1 MVEKCQ
7 GLEFVEALRV
17 GEGRALLISLF
28 LYSSNFQKFCES
40 FTLSVF
46 DRISSKQR
54 TVYPARSPRY
64 NFKME
69 LPSSLFA
76 STISGS
82 RTMPRKGKP
91 RPKKGRVGVSLPRR
105 GSLAALG
112 ARSNTVD
119 NFESL
124 TSRRETA
131 GALRRAW
138 STVDLPALQTLPSRK
153 RNRSPDG
160 PRGRKS
166 AILIIADDIRNA
178 RRRQRR
184 KGEDE
189 EVGEDEEA
197 ESSEESE
204 EEEAEEPTHKAI
216 ESLLDQLSSS
226 EDGEEEED
234 EEDSEEAEALE
245 ELHKAAM
252 AEESEEAEEDEEEEE
267 EEEEDQGLTIF
278 LALPG
283 VPQPMPKYVRLL
295 PKQKKRYQQNQ
306 SLTVVVD
313 LDETLVFARGLE
325 VIIRPHVADLLKRVR
340 ALGCEL
346 VLWTAGVHEHTHK
359 VLTALDLVAAPNHDV
374 VWFDHLITRS
384 RRWYSEHKPFK
395 DLELLGRQLP
405 RVILIDNNPACAS
418 QQPQNSLI
426 VEDYMGAEKDETLTK
441 VGDIVAHLAEVIRA
455 DPTQSVETVLSS
467 LSDVVMKRPISV
479 PFARNKSFFVLKD
492 GSTPKRLYGSHIVD
506 GF

>member
-1 MVEKCQ
+1 
-7 GLEFVEALRV
+7 
-17 GEGRALLISLF
+17 
-28 LYSSNFQKFCES
+28 
-40 FTLSVF
+40 
-46 DRISSKQR
+46 
-54 TVYPARSPRY
+54 
-64 NFKME
+64 
-69 LPSSLFA
+69 
-76 STISGS
+76 
-82 RTMPRKGKP
+82 MPRKGKP
-91 RPKKGRVGVSLPRR
+91 RPKKGRGVGSSLPRR

-124 TSRRETA
+124 TSRRDSA

-138 STVDLPALQTLPSRK
+138 STVDLPALQTLPASRK

-160 PRGRKS
+160 PRSGGGRKS

-184 KGEDE
+184 RREEDE
-189 EVGEDEEA
+189 LDEDEEA
-197 ESSEESE
+197 E
-204 EEEAEEPTHKAI
+204 
-216 ESLLDQLSSS
+216 
-226 EDGEEEED
+226 EDEEED
-234 EEDSEEAEALE
+234 EEDSEEAEALDALQQSSAGE
-245 ELHKAAM
+245 G
-252 AEESEEAEEDEEEEE
+252 SEEVEEDEEEEE
-267 EEEEDQGLTIF
+267 EDEEDQGLTIF

-295 PKQKKRYQQNQ
+295 PKQKKRYQQCQ

-384 RRWYSEHKPFK
+384 RRWYSEHKPYK

-441 VGDIVAHLAEVIRA
+441 VGDIVEHLAEVIRA
-455 DPTQSVETVLSS
+455 DPTQSVETVLNN
-467 LSDVVMKRPISV
+467 LTDVVMKRPISV
-479 PFARNKSFFVLKD
+479 PFARNKTFFVLKD
-492 GSTPKRLYGSHIVD
+492 GSTPKRLYGSHIVE